1 MNKNQNKRG
10 RSLFEGG
17 NSHSYLTLWKKIF
30 AVKNI
35 HVFDFFQQS
44 SSTRD
49 KLQIIY
55 ANIRV

>member
-1 MNKNQNKRG
+1 MNKNQNKRN
-10 RSLFEGG
+10 RPLFADI
-17 NSHSYLTLWKKIF
+17 NTTSYIALWKAII
-30 AVKNI
+30 AVKRVSI
-35 HVFDFFQQS
+35 FDFFQQS

>member
-1 MNKNQNKRG
+1 MNKNQNNRN
-10 RSLFEGG
+10 RPSFEDINT
-17 NSHSYLTLWKKIF
+17 NSYIALWKAIV
-30 AVKNI
+30 AVKRVSI
-35 HVFDFFQQS
+35 FDFFHQA